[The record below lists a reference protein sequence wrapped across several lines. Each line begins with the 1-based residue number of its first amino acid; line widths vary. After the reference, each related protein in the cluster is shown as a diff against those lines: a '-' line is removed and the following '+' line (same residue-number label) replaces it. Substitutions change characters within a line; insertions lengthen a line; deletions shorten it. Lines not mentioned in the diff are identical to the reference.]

1 MSEQTD
7 LYAVRAVGWKKG
19 AYTDRNFEDV
29 AGQVHIDESGTV
41 HLLLK
46 KTFGGYAGGE
56 KYTDRIMDIKF
67 DSISVERL
75 KVFLNNTNV
84 EDSDG

>member
-1 MSEQTD
+1 MPSKKEEE

-19 AYTDRNFEDV
+19 SYTDRNFEDV
-29 AGQVHIDESGTV
+29 DSEIHIDEDGTV

-46 KTFGGYAGGE
+46 KTFGGYGGE
-56 KYTDRIMDIKF
+56 DKYTDRVLDIKF

-75 KVFLNNTNV
+75 KEFFAQEL
-84 EDSDG
+84 